1 MDQFAKPFVPV
12 AAPAAEAVKEHP
24 FKMNFWRA
32 PIDNDRGWN
41 MPNVCKVWKS
51 ATEAQ
56 ELPEGCTA
64 ELKVGKTEKG
74 YLVDL
79 RVTVGDKLPPV
90 PRIGVTFTIPKELTN
105 VEWYG
110 MGPWENYSDRRTA
123 ALLDVWKASV
133 GLVSGLACDDG
144 CIDYPDFRLNPDNYI
159 EPGEQGYRTGCRWIE
174 FTDGKGK
181 AVKVTALGAPVGF
194 NAWPYSQDALEKA
207 RHQWDLSVGD
217 SITVNVDA
225 VQMGVGGDNS
235 WGARPHGDDMVGK
248 GEYRLTFLVEGL

>member
-1 MDQFAKPFVPV
+1 
-12 AAPAAEAVKEHP
+12 
-24 FKMNFWRA
+24 
-32 PIDNDRGWN
+32 
-41 MPNVCKVWKS
+41 
-51 ATEAQ
+51 
-56 ELPEGCTA
+56 
-64 ELKVGKTEKG
+64 
-74 YLVDL
+74 
-79 RVTVGDKLPPV
+79 
-90 PRIGVTFTIPKELTN
+90 
-105 VEWYG
+105 

-174 FTDGKGK
+174 FTDGNGK

-248 GEYRLTFLVEGL
+248 GEYHLSFLVEGL